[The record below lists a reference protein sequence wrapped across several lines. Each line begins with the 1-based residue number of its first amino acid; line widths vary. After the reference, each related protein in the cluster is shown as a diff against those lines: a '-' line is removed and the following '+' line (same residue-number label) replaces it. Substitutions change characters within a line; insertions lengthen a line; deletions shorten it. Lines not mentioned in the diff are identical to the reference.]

1 VLVSIVRK
9 VSANKNKLGDTG
21 LSALRFFKNRGW
33 MWGAHS
39 RILAWY
45 GALAI
50 AFIGLSVPIFSQLVY
65 LEIDRRVRDD
75 LQADVESFDR
85 FLKEQ
90 PIDIKTIDE
99 EKMEDIF
106 RDFLFRRIPEDDTF
120 LIAFVNGKFDRS
132 SPRGRPEQ
140 MVEDGKLMQYWA
152 RLERRTQGEQKTSD
166 PDVGNIIYLAE
177 PIVVNEKVTAVFVAA
192 HTTTGEIKEAQ
203 ETIFIVVQVLLVGL
217 LMASVLGWIA
227 SSKILA
233 PLRSLIATARSISEL
248 NLERRIPV
256 NSSGEIGELAVT
268 FNRMLDRLQAAF
280 TAQKAFVSDAGH
292 ELRTPITIIRGH
304 LELMSDDPQEQ
315 QETIALVTD
324 ELDRMSRMVDDLLL
338 LAKSE
343 RPDFLQFE
351 TISVDAL
358 ILELYSKATALAQRN
373 WKLDAIA
380 SGNIIGDRQ
389 RLTQAVM
396 NLAENAT
403 QYTSTTDTIALGAEL
418 NRHQLR
424 LWVCDTGMGIAPED
438 QPRIFERFAR
448 GSKSFRRSE
457 GSGLGLSIVRAIA
470 QSHGGWVEL
479 LSTPNQGSTFTLVLP
494 VEPPQEKL
502 INQSKV

>member
-1 VLVSIVRK
+1 
-9 VSANKNKLGDTG
+9 
-21 LSALRFFKNRGW
+21 
-33 MWGAHS
+33 MWGARS

-45 GALAI
+45 AALMVG
-50 AFIGLSVPIFSQLVY
+50 FIGLSVPIFSQIVFSS
-65 LEIDRRVRDD
+65 IDRRVRDD
-75 LQADVESFDR
+75 LQEDIDSFDQ
-85 FLKEQ
+85 FVKEQ
-90 PIDIKTIDE
+90 AIDLKTLDE
-99 EKMEDIF
+99 EKFEDLF

-140 MVEDGKLMQYWA
+140 MHEDGKLMQYWS
-152 RLERRTQGEQKTSD
+152 RLEQNTQGEQKTSD
-166 PDVGNIIYLAE
+166 PDVGNILYLAE
-177 PIVVNEKVTAVFVAA
+177 PIVVNGKVQAVFVAA
-192 HTTTGEIKEAQ
+192 HTTAGEIKEAQ
-203 ETIFIVVQVLLVGL
+203 ETIFIVIQVLLVGL
-217 LMASVLGWIA
+217 VLALFLAWIA
-227 SSKILA
+227 SARILA
-233 PLRSLIATARSISEL
+233 PLRSLITTARSISEL

-256 NSSGEIGELAVT
+256 NSTGEIGELAVT

-280 TAQKAFVSDAGH
+280 IAQKAFVSDAGH

-304 LELMSDDPQEQ
+304 LELMGDDPKEQ

-324 ELDRMSRMVDDLLL
+324 ELDRMTRMVDDLLL

-351 TISVDAL
+351 TIDVNTL
-358 ILELYSKATALAQRN
+358 ILELYHKATALAQRN
-373 WKLDAIA
+373 WTLDAIA
-380 SGNIIGDRQ
+380 YGNIVGDRQ

-396 NLAENAT
+396 NLTENAT
-403 QYTSTTDTIALGAEL
+403 QYTSKNDAIALGAEL

-424 LWVCDTGMGIAPED
+424 LWVRDTGMGIAPED
-438 QPRIFERFAR
+438 QARIFERFAR

-470 QSHGGWVEL
+470 QAHGGWVEL
-479 LSTPNQGSTFTLVLP
+479 LSTPKQGSTFTLVLP

>member
-1 VLVSIVRK
+1 VSIVRK
-9 VSANKNKLGDTG
+9 VSANKNKPGDSG
-21 LSALRFFKNRGW
+21 FSAIRFFKNRGW
-33 MWGAHS
+33 MWGARS

-45 GALAI
+45 GALMI
-50 AFIGLSVPIFSQLVY
+50 GFIGLSVPIFSHLVY
-65 LEIDRRVRDD
+65 LEVDRRVRDD
-75 LQADVESFDR
+75 LQEDIESFAE

-90 PIDIKTIDE
+90 PIDVKTIDE
-99 EKMEDIF
+99 EKMEDVF

-132 SPRGRPEQ
+132 SPRGRPEE
-140 MVEDGKLMQYWA
+140 MHEDGELMQYWV
-152 RLERRTQGEQKTSD
+152 RLEQRTQGERKTSNS
-166 PDVGNIIYLAE
+166 DVGNIIYLAE
-177 PIVVNEKVTAVFVAA
+177 PIVLNEKVKAVFVAA
-192 HTTTGEIKEAQ
+192 HTTAGEIKEAQ
-203 ETIFIVVQVLLVGL
+203 ETIFIVIKVLLVGL
-217 LMASVLGWIA
+217 VLALVLAWLASG
-227 SSKILA
+227 KILA

-248 NLERRIPV
+248 SLERRIPV
-256 NSSGEIGELAVT
+256 KNTGEIGELAVT

-280 TAQKAFVSDAGH
+280 TVQKAFVSDAGH
-292 ELRTPITIIRGH
+292 ELRTPITIVRGH
-304 LELMSDDPQEQ
+304 LELLGDDPQEKE
-315 QETIALVTD
+315 ETIALVTD

-351 TISVDAL
+351 TIDISSL
-358 ILELYSKATALAQRN
+358 TMELYAKATALAQRD

-380 SGNIIGDRQ
+380 SGNIVGDRQ
-389 RLTQAVM
+389 RITQAVM
-396 NLAENAT
+396 NLAENAA
-403 QYTSTTDTIALGAEL
+403 QYTSQTDTIAIGTDR

-424 LWVCDTGMGIAPED
+424 LWVRDTGMGIDPAD

-448 GSKSFRRSE
+448 GSKSHRRSE

-479 LSTPNQGSTFTLVLP
+479 LSQPKQGSTFTLVLP

-502 INQSKV
+502 INQSKI